1 MDPFG
6 GIKGKEK
13 KTLSGFSIDKEEA
26 LAELALSIKLFE
38 RKDQK
43 KKKSFLESLQNK
55 NKHDADIAPN
65 WDYMKNTNLEY
76 INIHLRWTKKT
87 IKTINIQELFEDITI
102 HLQIALEKVYN
113 GFCGIFRR
121 LFE

>member
-26 LAELALSIKLFE
+26 LTELALSIKLFE

-55 NKHDADIAPN
+55 NKQDADIAPN
-65 WDYMKNTNLEY
+65 WDYMKDTNLEY
-76 INIHLRWTKKT
+76 INLASLLSLAKSDGLLWSLL
-87 IKTINIQELFEDITI
+87 NDWLCFLF
-102 HLQIALEKVYN
+102 V
-113 GFCGIFRR
+113 IF
-121 LFE
+121 EE

>member
-26 LAELALSIKLFE
+26 LTELALSIKLFE

-43 KKKSFLESLQNK
+43 KKNLSQMLT
-55 NKHDADIAPN
+55 
-65 WDYMKNTNLEY
+65 MKNGL
-76 INIHLRWTKKT
+76 KKVM
-87 IKTINIQELFEDITI
+87 IIS
-102 HLQIALEKVYN
+102 
-113 GFCGIFRR
+113 
-121 LFE
+121 